1 MGKGSEMLRRIGIL
15 CCMAA
20 LAAGWI
26 PAQEKQ
32 PEKKAVDLGGVWDMS
47 VDTQNGVSTPVLKL
61 KQQGETLTGEYE
73 GRMGTG
79 QVSGTIKGDQVDFQ
93 VTRSMDG
100 NIFVV
105 RYVGQVVDPDK
116 MMGEADLGDY
126 GSATWSAKRR
136 KS

>member
-1 MGKGSEMLRRIGIL
+1 MLRRISVL
-15 CCMAA
+15 CCMTA
-20 LAAGWI
+20 LAVGWI
-26 PAQEKQ
+26 LAQEKQ
-32 PEKKAVDLGGVWDMS
+32 PEKKVVDLSGVWDMS

-61 KQQGETLTGEYE
+61 KQQGDALTGEYE

-79 QVSGTIKGDQVDFQ
+79 QVSGTLKGDQLDFQ

-100 NIFVV
+100 NLFVV

>member
-1 MGKGSEMLRRIGIL
+1 MGKGSEMLRRIGVLSCI
-15 CCMAA
+15 AS
-20 LAAGWI
+20 LAGGWI
-26 PAQEKQ
+26 LGQEKQ
-32 PEKKAVDLGGVWDMS
+32 PEKKAVDLSGVWDMS

-61 KQQGETLTGEYE
+61 KQQGEALTGEYE

-79 QVSGTIKGDQVDFQ
+79 QVSGTLKGDQVDFQ

-126 GSATWSAKRR
+126 GNATWSAKRR